1 MMEFENPD
9 PIGEYIRTCPYCEDV
24 FTAQHMNREFCPEK
38 NGLIDY
44 CKNRYKRHARLEKQE
59 QSDIEIEEPPDIP
72 IPPEEVNGE
81 TIEANVVTPQISN
94 VSLMAATLGNIQTI
108 KLPKY
113 YLKNKG
119 VVYEAYDKQY
129 QLPGSELQVLTYGP
143 YALAWGY
150 ENHLILTHKTLIPWI
165 K

>member
-9 PIGEYIRTCPYCEDV
+9 PRGEYIRTCPYCNDV

-38 NGLIDY
+38 NGIIDY
-44 CKNRYKRHARLEKQE
+44 CKNRYKRIARLEKN
-59 QSDIEIEEPPDIP
+59 EEYGDEREDSTDSQIST
-72 IPPEEVNGE
+72 EEDKKE
-81 TIEANVVTPQISN
+81 TDEANVSIPQISN
-94 VSLMAATLGNIQTI
+94 IGLMAATLGNNQTI

-113 YLKNKG
+113 YLKEKG
-119 VVYEAYDKQY
+119 AVYEAFDKQY

-150 ENHLILTHKTLIPWI
+150 ENYIVLTHKTLIPWI
-165 K
+165 Q

>member
-9 PIGEYIRTCPYCEDV
+9 PIGEYIRECPYCHDV

-44 CKNRYKRHARLEKQE
+44 CKNRYKRFARLEKQE

-72 IPPEEVNGE
+72 IPPEEVKAE
-81 TIEANVVTPQISN
+81 PIEPNVVTQQISN
-94 VSLMAATLGNIQTI
+94 VSIMAATLGNSQTI

-113 YLKNKG
+113 YLKEKG
-119 VVYEAYDKQY
+119 AVYEAFDKQY
-129 QLPGSELQVLTYGP
+129 QLPGSELLALTYGP

-150 ENHLILTHKTLIPWI
+150 ENHIILTHKKLIPWI
-165 K
+165 Q